1 MRETPRLMPQYAAD
15 RAETLR
21 NRAKL
26 SANANLLYWYRE
38 LYREQ
43 FRDFPD
49 PKNIRILEIGSGVSP
64 LRRFYSNII
73 TSDVL
78 DLDYLDYVFDCHQI
92 DQLTAVAD
100 ESLDVITVTNVLH
113 HLKMPIDFLNRAAV
127 KLKRGGKIIAT
138 EPYFSVLSTLIFKY
152 LHHEPVDFGIG
163 QPELA
168 DVRSP
173 LTSANIALPWL
184 IFIRN
189 RDWSDRL
196 RGNFDFDCG
205 TFEPFSSVSYMAT
218 GGISR
223 RLPIPNPIFR
233 LLFQLDRAF
242 SRAFPKLFAS
252 FFTITLTR
260 RPCLS

>member
-1 MRETPRLMPQYAAD
+1 MPQYAAD

-21 NRAKL
+21 NRAEL

-64 LRRFYSNII
+64 LRRFYSNVI

-113 HLKMPIDFLNRAAV
+113 HLKMPMDFLNRAAV

-138 EPYFSVLSTLIFKY
+138 EPFFSVVSTVVFKY
-152 LHHEPVDFGIG
+152 LHHEAIDFRISE
-163 QPELA
+163 PELGH
-168 DVRSP
+168 VEGP

-184 IFIRN
+184 IFCRKREWLQRLNENYDVRNLSIR
-189 RDWSDRL
+189 
-196 RGNFDFDCG
+196 
-205 TFEPFSSVSYMAT
+205 PFSALSYMAT
-218 GGISR
+218 GGISH
-223 RLPIPNPIFR
+223 RLPVPRFLYHTFFPID
-233 LLFQLDRAF
+233 LAI
-242 SRAFPKLFAS
+242 SRRFPRFCAA
-252 FFTITLTR
+252 FFTATLTR
-260 RPCLS
+260 R